1 MVVDQQVVLLTG
13 ATGIVGGGILY
24 HLLKYTNSN
33 VYCLVR
39 NQQNKTGYSRLL
51 SRLGGCIEER
61 VLRDR
66 VRIVA
71 GDLTKSGLGI
81 SADSRQ
87 DLIDN
92 VSVIVNCAA
101 NTSFVET
108 KLVWQVNV
116 DGLGHLVEFAESL
129 PKLRQF
135 VHFGSA
141 ASSGVHESTV
151 IHEDTVLDGADDQ
164 SDHFVEYTKTKM
176 SGERLIRESF
186 RDVETLILR
195 PSYIVP
201 DEVITPSVARTSIY
215 PLLLMKE
222 CGALPIN
229 GDPRSDVVPQ
239 SFVSAA
245 TLSLM
250 ARPNRQHDLYQIS
263 AGPELSPRWSR
274 IMEVVAREF
283 DTVPPVFCG
292 TGRWRDYEKTLSPTA
307 RQNMRRIRVYFR
319 FINQNT
325 LYSHDRLRSEIT
337 LPSAEHFDPSR
348 YLPQLV
354 HLVSMGDAVKQ
365 SFID

>member
-1 MVVDQQVVLLTG
+1 MLADQQTVLLTG

-24 HLLKYTNSN
+24 NILKYTNSN
-33 VYCLVR
+33 LYCLIR
-39 NQQNKTGYSRLL
+39 NTENETGYSRLI
-51 SRLGGCIEER
+51 SRLGGGIEEHA
-61 VLRDR
+61 LRDR
-66 VRIVA
+66 VRIVE

-81 SADSRQ
+81 SVGSRQ

-101 NTSFVET
+101 NTSFIEK

-116 DGLGHLVEFAESL
+116 DGLGHLIEIAGSL
-129 PKLRQF
+129 PKLKQF

-141 ASSGVHESTV
+141 AASGIHESAI
-151 IHEDTVLDGADDQ
+151 IHENTVPDGADDQ
-164 SDHFVEYTKTKM
+164 NDHYVEYTKTKM
-176 SGERLIRESF
+176 SGERLIRESL
-186 RDVETLILR
+186 RNVDSLILR

-222 CGALPIN
+222 CGALPID
-229 GDPRSDVVPQ
+229 GGPQSDVVPQ

-245 TLSLM
+245 TLELM

-283 DTVPPVFCG
+283 GTVPPVFCG
-292 TGRWRDYEKTLSPTA
+292 TRHWRDHEKTLSPKA
-307 RQNMRRIRVYFR
+307 RQNLRRIRVYFH

-337 LPSAEHFDPSR
+337 LPPAEHFDPAR
-348 YLPQLV
+348 YLPQLL
-354 HLVSMGDAVKQ
+354 HLVSMNDAVKQ
-365 SFID
+365 SMID